1 VSGDDFTPIGTG
13 PVATVYGGLYLALK
27 VYPDV
32 VDRSVLDAFER
43 ERAALEPLRGS
54 ASVLLVDDVL
64 ELPDGRTA
72 LQMELCAPS
81 LADLVDGSGAL
92 LVEDAVDLGRTVASA
107 VAAAHRAGVVHGG
120 LSPHNVLFHPS
131 GAVLVSDFG
140 VALRRAFPAE
150 HDRTAPETLL
160 DGTLDERTDLYG
172 LGLVLHLAL
181 TGRPPG
187 EGDLPP
193 RLERLVT
200 RLLSEDP
207 ADRPSTADVVV
218 RQLAAFREP
227 PPVERPPTT
236 APDPAPPPRRRRLA
250 RTVAGIVAGGA
261 ALASTPYLV
270 HADPPKAA
278 PAATTTTTT
287 TTTTTSARSIPL
299 ALAEPA
305 DHGTYVDLS
314 WQAANGLTV
323 AVLVTPEGGEPEV
336 RVAQRNPK
344 MRVEVEEGV
353 PYCFRV
359 QATDGALLVESP
371 PRGVRGAVCKA

>member
-1 VSGDDFTPIGTG
+1 MSGDDFTPIGTG

-27 VYPDV
+27 VYPDP
-32 VDRSVLDAFER
+32 VDRQVLDAVER
-43 ERAALEPLRGS
+43 ERAALEPLRDS

-72 LQMELCAPS
+72 LQMELCTPS
-81 LADLVDGSGAL
+81 LADLVDGGAL
-92 LVEDAVDLGRTVASA
+92 LVEDAVDLGITVAST

-131 GAVLVSDFG
+131 GTPLVSDFG

-150 HDRTAPETLL
+150 HDCTAPETAL

-172 LGLVLHLAL
+172 LGRVLHLAL

-187 EGDLPP
+187 EGDLPAG
-193 RLERLVT
+193 LEKLVT

-218 RQLAAFREP
+218 RQLSAFREP
-227 PPVERPPTT
+227 PQVERRPVT
-236 APDPAPPPRRRRLA
+236 APDPVLAPPARPRRLA
-250 RTVAGIVAGGA
+250 RTVAGILVGGA
-261 ALASTPYLV
+261 ALAVAPHLV
-270 HADPPKAA
+270 HAEQPKAA
-278 PAATTTTTT
+278 SAVTTAPPPTTTT
-287 TTTTTSARSIPL
+287 ARATPL

-323 AVLVTPEGGEPEV
+323 AVLVAPEGGEPEV
-336 RVAQRNPK
+336 RIAQRNPA

-359 QATDGALLVESP
+359 QATDGAQLVESP
-371 PRGVRGAVCKA
+371 PRGVRGAVCEA

>member
-1 VSGDDFTPIGTG
+1 MSGDDFTPIGSG

-27 VYPDV
+27 VYPVV
-32 VDRSVLDAFER
+32 VDRRVLDAVER
-43 ERAALEPLRGS
+43 ERAALEPLRDN
-54 ASVLLVDDVL
+54 APVLLVDEVL

-72 LQMELCAPS
+72 LQMELCTPS
-81 LADLVDGSGAL
+81 LADLVDDGGAL
-92 LVEDAVDLGRTVASA
+92 PVEDAVELGHAVASA

-131 GAVLVSDFG
+131 GAALVADFG
-140 VALRRAFPAE
+140 VALRRAFPVE
-150 HDRTAPETLL
+150 HDCTAPETAL

-172 LGLVLHLAL
+172 LGRVLHLAL

-193 RLERLVT
+193 GLEKLVT
-200 RLLSEDP
+200 RLLSDDP

-218 RQLAAFREP
+218 RRLAAFRDP
-227 PPVERPPTT
+227 PPVERRPTT
-236 APDPAPPPRRRRLA
+236 ALAPVPVPSPRPRRLA
-250 RTVAGIVAGGA
+250 RTVAGIVVGGA
-261 ALASTPYLV
+261 ALAVAPHLV

-278 PAATTTTTT
+278 AIVTTTLA
-287 TTTTTSARSIPL
+287 TTSAPPTPL

-314 WQAANGLTV
+314 WRAANGLTV

-336 RVAQRNPK
+336 RVARRNPS

-359 QATDGALLVESP
+359 QATDGALMVESP
-371 PRGVRGAVCKA
+371 PRGVRGAVCGA